1 MVCKSHYQNTT
12 FAITDTRLY
21 VPVVTL
27 STQHNAKLLQEF
39 QSGFK
44 RTINGN
50 KYQSKLK
57 TQAPKRYLDCL
68 IDPRFQ
74 EVNRL
79 FALAFDI
86 NANRIGH
93 AKFYLLLT
101 KIEDYNVMIDE
112 KPFLINQSK

>member
-1 MVCKSHYQNTT
+1 M
-12 FAITDTRLY
+12 
-21 VPVVTL
+21 VTL

-39 QSGFK
+39 ESGFK

-50 KYQSKLK
+50 KYQSKVT
-57 TQAPKRYLDCL
+57 TQAPKRYLNCL
-68 IDPRFQ
+68 NDPSFQ

-93 AKFYLLLT
+93 AKCYLLPT

-112 KPFLINQSK
+112 